1 MVRYKTRRKRQQYVA
16 VLLVGTLT
24 IIPAIIGMAIGDPDK
39 LPPGVEDEE
48 EYDLSYVFDS
58 EEGK

>member
-1 MVRYKTRRKRQQYVA
+1 MWQY
-16 VLLVGTLT
+16 LLVGTLT

-48 EYDLSYVFDS
+48 EHDLSCTFWF
-58 EEGK
+58 